1 MNNVA
6 AKRAALFVAAFAS
19 FVTPFMSSSINI
31 ALPSIGQEFAMNAVL
46 LSWVATSYLLAAA
59 MFLVPFGRIADIYG
73 RKRIFT
79 YGMLLYTLACL
90 LSAFATSGSWLISFR
105 VLQGIGGAMV
115 FGTGVAILTS
125 VFPVGERG
133 KALGINAAAV
143 FLGLSLG
150 PSLGGLLTEHFG
162 WRSIFLIIVPLG
174 LATIAFME
182 IEGRMGWGKRGEV
195 RFRRLAN
202 LQPRP
207 YSDNVR
213 FFCAAGDVGYMPGC
227 SRCPGDSGI
236 H

>member
-6 AKRAALFVAAFAS
+6 TKRAALFVAAFAS

-90 LSAFATSGSWLISFR
+90 LSAFATSGSLLISFR

-162 WRSIFLIIVPLG
+162 KSV
-174 LATIAFME
+174 
-182 IEGRMGWGKRGEV
+182 V
-195 RFRRLAN
+195 
-202 LQPRP
+202 
-207 YSDNVR
+207 
-213 FFCAAGDVGYMPGC
+213 
-227 SRCPGDSGI
+227 
-236 H
+236 